1 MSTPYTLCAVVAMS
15 PQRII
20 GKDGRM
26 PWHLPEDLKLFKEL
40 TLGHPIL
47 MGRKT
52 FESIGR
58 SLPGRQNIVL
68 TRQADWQAEGVTV
81 IHDIAELSELELQDR
96 EVMLIGGGEL
106 YRLLLERCDILLISR
121 LHHDYEGDTSFPAF
135 EHLFNDGEMLREYA
149 DFSLFCYTRRTD
161 KEIENAPFPHR
172 IN

>member
-1 MSTPYTLCAVVAMS
+1 MSSHYTLCAVVAMS

-26 PWHLPEDLKLFKEL
+26 PWHIPEDLKLFKEL

-58 SLPGRQNIVL
+58 PLPGRQNIVL

-81 IHDIAELSELELQDR
+81 IHDLAELSELELQAS

-106 YRLLLERCDILLISR
+106 YRLLLERCDRLLVSR
-121 LHHDYEGDTSFPAF
+121 LHRDYEGDTSFPEF
-135 EHLFNDGEMLREYA
+135 ESLFDQGELLREWA
-149 DFSLFCYTRRTD
+149 DFSLISYAR
-161 KEIENAPFPHR
+161 KAEL
-172 IN
+172 